1 MSKLSG
7 CLVVVVAVLLA
18 WVWSLAPAAQD
29 ASFAG
34 QDLHLSGKTMRVS
47 RSADPAEKHILIFED
62 GMTMRLGDNQLSS
75 DKAVVLITRLQSEH
89 RGIQQTDYDVR
100 VYLEHNVTVIQG
112 KSARTSGVDNTV
124 LNRGQA
130 LVARF
135 LVTGEVFAEAET
147 QTVASDAEIRKIE
160 LCERALTAAA
170 PIRSEPYIRK
180 EAQVPP
186 FERPVMVAKASK
198 SKPWSPLG
206 MFEPLPGG
214 EEQPA
219 PPVEPAPQEPPVE
232 YPVSIAGLWEPAP
245 KIQNA
250 DMGDGRFAATVMGR
264 FYLWQKRDDRGGLIE
279 FQADNAV
286 IFHAEPKFG
295 EESKSRSDGVLASG
309 RVSAI
314 YVRGNIVMTEGPR
327 TIRAHEMYYDFKN
340 HRGFAIQAELRT
352 FDPKRELPIYLRA
365 QELRQVSESMFEA
378 DQITLTTSEF
388 YLPQISMNASRMVLT
403 DTTNIDSRTQ
413 AGPDKKSFE
422 GTLYDVDMKLGSATI
437 FRWPKLQTDFVR
449 PDVPIRRLQFG
460 SDSQYGTTVMTQW
473 HLARLL
479 GWKEP
484 KGMDTNL
491 AVDYYSDRGVGVGVE
506 SEYQFDKSYGELIG
520 YVMTDR
526 GTDDLGR
533 VSSRKNVDSGEDV
546 RGRFSLRHR
555 MYLPYDWQLTVEVGY
570 LSDENFLEWM
580 YQDEFNTG
588 KPQET
593 LVHLKRIRDNWG
605 FSFLNK
611 VRINDFET
619 MTEELPTAEFHWA
632 GESFWDDQLTFYS
645 DTQASRMRFRNG
657 HEHYFNP
664 NNKPVSDWDRSQ
676 PEDFYT
682 FITTRNEV
690 DMPMRVYNAKV
701 VPYVAGTY
709 SYEDQMGYRT
719 ELDDTPAG
727 THGEDQVTLG
737 EVGVRAS
744 TQFWKADPFVQSR
757 FWDINGLRHVVTPHV
772 EAAAFEA
779 SDEASDMR
787 DLVNFGLSQRW
798 QTRRGPQEKLHT
810 VDWIRWDVDTTLVSQ
825 NADPMVGP
833 WDLAWTNPS
842 IPMAVRRSVGEY
854 GFMRDSVSS
863 DFEWRLSDT
872 TTILSDMMY
881 DIRSGYVQQLNVGVS
896 RYVFPDLSYYV
907 GSRYLRN
914 VVVDVSAAN
923 NGGKA
928 IHEEGSHALVTAV
941 AYNLNERYT
950 AIVSQEYNFD
960 YEQSIRNEVTLLRR
974 YHRIFYGLS
983 YSMDAMRDRQSI
995 MFSIWPQG
1003 VKELTIGSRR
1013 YYGATGP
1020 LREE

>member
-7 CLVVVVAVLLA
+7 CLLVVAVLSA
-18 WVWSLAPAAQD
+18 WAWSLAPAAQD

-34 QDLHLSGKTMRVS
+34 QDLHLSGKSMKVS
-47 RSADPAEKHILIFED
+47 RSADPSEKHILIFED
-62 GMTMRLGDNQLSS
+62 GMTLRLGDNQLSS

-89 RGIQQTDYDVR
+89 RGIQQNDYDVR

-135 LVTGEVFAEAET
+135 LVTGEIFAEAET
-147 QTVASDAEIRKIE
+147 QTAASEAEIRKIE

-186 FERPVMVAKASK
+186 FERPVMIAKSGK

-206 MFEPLPGG
+206 MFEPLTGG

-219 PPVEPAPQEPPVE
+219 TPVEPVPQETPVE

-264 FYLWQKRDDRGGLIE
+264 FYLWQKRDDHGGLIE

-309 RVSAI
+309 RVTAI
-314 YVRGNIVMTEGPR
+314 YVRGNIVVTEGPR
-327 TIRAHEMYYDFKN
+327 TIRAHEMYYDFQN

-365 QELRQVSESMFEA
+365 QQLRQVSESMFEA

-388 YLPQISMNASRMVLT
+388 YLPQISLNASRMVLT
-403 DTTNIDSRTQ
+403 DTTNIDSRTPT
-413 AGPDKKSFE
+413 GPDKKSFE

-460 SDSQYGTTVMTQW
+460 SDSQYGTTLQTQW

-491 AVDYYSDRGVGVGVE
+491 AVDYYSKRGVGVGVE

-533 VSSRKNVDSGEDV
+533 VSSRKNIDSGEDI
-546 RGRFSLRHR
+546 RGRFTLRHR
-555 MYLPYDWQLTVEVGY
+555 MYLPYDWQLTVETGY

-580 YQDEFNTG
+580 YQDEFNVG
-588 KPQET
+588 KAQET

-611 VRINDFET
+611 FRINDFET
-619 MTEELPTAEFHWA
+619 MTEELPTTEFHWT
-632 GESFWDDQLTFYS
+632 GQSFWDDQLTFYS
-645 DTQASRMRFRNG
+645 DTQASRMRYRHG
-657 HEHYFNP
+657 D
-664 NNKPVSDWDRSQ
+664 NKVATEPG
-676 PEDFYT
+676 EFYT
-682 FITTRNEV
+682 FFSSRNEV

-709 SYEDQMGYRT
+709 SYEDQLGYRT
-719 ELDDTPAG
+719 SLDNTPVGARDR
-727 THGEDQVTLG
+727 EDQASLG
-737 EVGVRAS
+737 EAGVRAS

-757 FWDINGLRHVVTPHV
+757 FWDINGLRHIITPHV
-772 EAAAFEA
+772 EAASFDA
-779 SDEASDMR
+779 SDNVSDMR
-787 DLVNFGLSQRW
+787 DLVNLGLSQRW

-810 VDWIRWDVDTTLVSQ
+810 IDWVRWDVDTTFVSQ
-825 NADPMVGP
+825 NADPSVGP
-833 WDLAWTNPS
+833 WDLAWTNPA

-854 GFMRDSVSS
+854 GIMRDSVSS

-881 DIRSGYVQQLNVGVS
+881 DIRSGYVQQLNLGVS
-896 RYVFPDLSYYV
+896 RYIFPDLSYYI

-1013 YYGATGP
+1013 YYGVTGP